1 MVNEREEEALEIL
14 RWARD
19 AASRRSDAARISGA
33 DAEAAQALLLAR
45 LIAGLEALEGAI
57 RDTNRPPL
65 A

>member
-45 LIAGLEALEGAI
+45 LIAGLEALERAI